1 MPTLAAASLRAQL
14 ATQNSEIALLYK
26 LRMLLTLLPGAVGLT
41 MGATA
46 APPAKSAVRKALKK
60 PSGALTVGIEYTGA
74 DGANL
79 RTLSAYLREN
89 DIAAI
94 YATDVDACKS
104 FVDEQATAKG
114 DFPGPVPVF
123 FSGDAEDASAAISAG
138 AAAVVLDAGADVA
151 VDGAEVIWR
160 GGSADGLP
168 DNAVVLVDD
177 LPADAA
183 GLPAGAVAVAAV
195 DAMPEPAGSEVAAG
209 RGAGC
214 ASVLVRGACVG
225 DDEDAAYAAWV
236 AAALRSKRSSEFGG
250 IGGLTGAA
258 NGHFAVGGAH
268 ASGDSPL
275 EWKRVSS

>member
-1 MPTLAAASLRAQL
+1 
-14 ATQNSEIALLYK
+14 
-26 LRMLLTLLPGAVGLT
+26 MLLTLLPGSLGLTMGATAAPRSLGLT

-46 APPAKSAVRKALKK
+46 APPARSAVRKALVKK
-60 PSGALTVGIEYTGA
+60 TGALTVGIEYTGA

-94 YATDVDACKS
+94 YATDVGAVKS
-104 FVDEQATAKG
+104 FADEQATAKG

-138 AAAVVLDAGADVA
+138 AAAVVLDAGADA

-195 DAMPEPAGSEVAAG
+195 DAMPTPAGSEVAAG

>member
-1 MPTLAAASLRAQL
+1 MFLSVLPSSLAL
-14 ATQNSEIALLYK
+14 
-26 LRMLLTLLPGAVGLT
+26 G
-41 MGATA
+41 GATA
-46 APPAKSAVRKALKK
+46 TRSPVRKALVKK
-60 PSGALTVGIEYTGA
+60 TGALTVGIEYTGA

-94 YATDVDACKS
+94 YATDVDAVAS

-123 FSGDAEDASAAISAG
+123 FSGDAEDAKAAIEAG
-138 AAAVVLDAGADVA
+138 AAAVVLDAGADA

-177 LPADAA
+177 GLPADAA

-195 DAMPEPAGSEVAAG
+195 DAMPTPAGSEVAAG

-258 NGHFAVGGAH
+258 NGHFAVGARAREWRQPVG
-268 ASGDSPL
+268 
-275 EWKRVSS
+275 WKRAVS

>member
-1 MPTLAAASLRAQL
+1 MAAVLA
-14 ATQNSEIALLYK
+14 Y
-26 LRMLLTLLPGAVGLT
+26 
-41 MGATA
+41 
-46 APPAKSAVRKALKK
+46 AP
-60 PSGALTVGIEYTGA
+60 
-74 DGANL
+74 
-79 RTLSAYLREN
+79 
-89 DIAAI
+89 
-94 YATDVDACKS
+94 
-104 FVDEQATAKG
+104 
-114 DFPGPVPVF
+114 
-123 FSGDAEDASAAISAG
+123 
-138 AAAVVLDAGADVA
+138 AAAVVLDAGADA

-160 GGSADGLP
+160 GGSADDLP

-195 DAMPEPAGSEVAAG
+195 DAMPQPAGSEVAAG

-214 ASVLVRGACVG
+214 ASVLVRAACVG

>member
-1 MPTLAAASLRAQL
+1 
-14 ATQNSEIALLYK
+14 
-26 LRMLLTLLPGAVGLT
+26 MLLTLLPGSLGLT

-74 DGANL
+74 DGANAHALLAYLL
-79 RTLSAYLREN
+79 RTTSGDLR
-89 DIAAI
+89 DRRRRR
-94 YATDVDACKS
+94 KS

-114 DFPGPVPVF
+114 DFGPVPVF
-123 FSGDAEDASAAISAG
+123 LGDAEDARPPSPLAPPPS
-138 AAAVVLDAGADVA
+138 LDAGAAA

-160 GGSADGLP
+160 GSADGLP
-168 DNAVVLVDD
+168 DNAVVLVDTSRRRRR
-177 LPADAA
+177 PARGRRRRRRGRRDAA
-183 GLPAGAVAVAAV
+183 AGGLRG
-195 DAMPEPAGSEVAAG
+195 GGG